1 MKKTSFKLWI
11 KLFLLIVSVNI
22 IAAVLAFL
30 FGRAGMK
37 FIYEAIFD
45 VVISSVVIMVFIN
58 HAIYRPIDRINS
70 SIEKIGHSDFNLR
83 VDRKD
88 TGPFV
93 LIADE
98 INLMAER
105 VEKYH
110 TELLASSNILKGIS
124 DGVDEAIMI
133 IDKEFK
139 VVWANKKVRDLSH
152 LKEGDIL
159 GKFCYKITHHIDSP
173 CQAPNDI
180 CPIEEILHKGK
191 PITVLHTHYDQDGQ
205 PFYVDVTAYPLK
217 NEKGEIEQF
226 IHVARN
232 VTERMKLVED
242 LRVANQKLGDYSR
255 SLEGLVEQRTLNLRQ
270 SINESEKQRSAILNI
285 LEDVEE
291 ARKELTTLNDELRQA
306 QAQLVQSAKMA
317 AVGQLA
323 SGVAHEINNPL
334 TGVLNNLQLIKMET
348 EQRTDFSVSDFK
360 ELLDIIEESAL
371 RCKKITRSLLDFS
384 HASKGAYQASSLN
397 EMVEKVVILIE
408 HEMKLENIVITK
420 DLQATIP
427 FIDCD
432 VQLLQQV
439 VFNLVSNAKWAIEKK
454 SKRDGGA
461 ITIKTYFN
469 AIEKTVCLDVADT
482 GIGIPKENHEKIFEP
497 FFTTKTVGEGTGL
510 GLSVV
515 YSIIRDHKGK
525 VILESEVGKGTTFK
539 ICFPAGTQG

>member
-1 MKKTSFKLWI
+1 MKRTGFNLWL
-11 KLFLLIVSVNI
+11 KLFLLIVLINT
-22 IAAVLAFL
+22 IASVLAFI
-30 FGRAGMK
+30 FGTTGVK
-37 FIYEAIFD
+37 FLYEAVFD
-45 VVISSVVIMVFIN
+45 VAISSVVITVFIN
-58 HAIYRPIDRINS
+58 YVIYKPINKINS
-70 SIEKIGHSDFNLR
+70 AIDKIGHGDFNLR
-83 VDRKD
+83 VDKKD
-88 TGPFV
+88 IGPLG

-98 INLMAER
+98 VNSMADR

-110 TELLASSNILKGIS
+110 DELLASSNILKGIS

-180 CPIEEILHKGK
+180 CPIDEILHKGK
-191 PITVLHTHYDQDGQ
+191 PITVLHTHYDQDGK
-205 PFYVDVTAYPLK
+205 PFYVDVTAYPLRD
-217 NEKGEIEQF
+217 EKGEIHQF

-242 LRVANQKLGDYSR
+242 LRVANQKLGEYSH
-255 SLEGLVEQRTLNLRQ
+255 SLEDLVDQRTLNLKQ
-270 SINESEKQRSAILNI
+270 SITESEKQRSAILNI

-348 EQRTDFSVSDFK
+348 EQRTDFTISDFK

-397 EMVEKVVILIE
+397 EMVDKVVILIE
-408 HEMKLENIVITK
+408 HEMKLENIIISK
-420 DLQATIP
+420 DLQASIP

-454 SKRDGGA
+454 SKREGGT
-461 ITIKTYFN
+461 ISIKTYFN
-469 AIEKTVCLDVADT
+469 AQEKTVCLDVSDT

-525 VILESEVGKGTTFK
+525 ISLESEVGSGTIFR